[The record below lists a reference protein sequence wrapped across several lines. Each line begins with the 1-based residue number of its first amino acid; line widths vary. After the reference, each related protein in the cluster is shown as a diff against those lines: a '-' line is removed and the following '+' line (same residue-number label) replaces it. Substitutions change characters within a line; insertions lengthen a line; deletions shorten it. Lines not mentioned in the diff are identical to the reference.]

1 MKWKTASISLLLVT
15 LLVLLSAALMKRLP
29 GQQTALFTQVFNG
42 EDVQL
47 GYYDLLSRKREIY
60 DTAFVIQDHRLNM
73 TLTSPNDNRFGV
85 KVNLLQSSVYSNKLL
100 FDFKPVYYADN
111 EQNRMI
117 KSILGYGWQK
127 RVVFDLLTFEGQ
139 QLVVTPSGQILS
151 AR

>member
-29 GQQTALFTQVFNG
+29 GQQMRLFTQIFHE

-60 DTAFVIQDHRLNM
+60 DTTFVTQDHRLSM

-85 KVNLLQSSVYSNKLL
+85 KVNLLQRSVYSNKLI
-100 FDFKPVYYADN
+100 FDFKPIYYSDN
-111 EQNRMI
+111 NENRMI

-127 RVVFDLLTFEGQ
+127 RVVFDQLTFEGQ
-139 QLVVTPSGQILS
+139 HLVITPSGQILS
-151 AR
+151 TR

>member
-29 GQQTALFTQVFNG
+29 GQQMALFTRASNG

-60 DTAFVIQDHRLNM
+60 DTAFVTQDHRLSM

-85 KVNLLQSSVYSNKLL
+85 KVNLLQRSLYSNRLI
-100 FDFKPVYYADN
+100 FDFKPIYYADDN
-111 EQNRMI
+111 QNRMI

-127 RVVFDLLTFEGQ
+127 RVVFDQLTFEGEQ
-139 QLVVTPSGQILS
+139 WVITPSGQILN
-151 AR
+151 AD

>member
-1 MKWKTASISLLLVT
+1 MKWKTASISLLLMT

-29 GQQTALFTQVFNG
+29 GQKMTLFTQVFNG
-42 EDVQL
+42 QDVQL
-47 GYYDLLSRKREIY
+47 GYYDLLSRKREVY
-60 DTAFVIQDHRLNM
+60 DTAFVLQDRRLNM

-85 KVNLLQSSVYSNKLL
+85 KVNLLPKRSYSNKLL

-111 EQNRMI
+111 NQNRMI

-139 QLVVTPSGQILS
+139 LLVVTPSGQILS